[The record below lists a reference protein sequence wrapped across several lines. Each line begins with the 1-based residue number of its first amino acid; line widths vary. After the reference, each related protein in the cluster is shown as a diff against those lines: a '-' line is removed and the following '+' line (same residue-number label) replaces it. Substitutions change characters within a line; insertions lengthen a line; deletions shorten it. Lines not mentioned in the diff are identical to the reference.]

1 MSNGETGLRVQRE
14 VGDAR
19 GLRARA
25 LVETMMIGRR
35 AGEVAGAIRH
45 RRAQDILQ
53 GGRLT
58 KEGNGKGAPALVGV
72 VVTWETG
79 DEKVA
84 GSQRPWTLRRILE
97 C

>member
-19 GLRARA
+19 GLDLA
-25 LVETMMIGRR
+25 RR
-35 AGEVAGAIRH
+35 APRRDESPARYAIDAPR
-45 RRAQDILQ
+45 DMLQ
-53 GGRLT
+53 GDRLT

-84 GSQRPWTLRRILE
+84 GSQRSWTLRMILA

>member
-1 MSNGETGLRVQRE
+1 
-14 VGDAR
+14 
-19 GLRARA
+19 
-25 LVETMMIGRR
+25 MIGRR

-72 VVTWETG
+72 VVTWESAGIWATG
-79 DEKVA
+79 LRCPPGLLFPA
-84 GSQRPWTLRRILE
+84 GRCCVRGRARAPSFTGASHGPALWF
-97 C
+97 